1 MRCPCCNQS
10 HYNPGKWCKR
20 PKCQKDKQKYQRL
33 ERMRIQ
39 KEHRGQ
45 YKTFVSDRH
54 NKLNGRHCKVEGCG
68 IALKGD
74 YWYRC
79 PRHAAIAD
87 DYGMQTNV
95 CL

>member
-20 PKCQKDKQKYQRL
+20 PKCQKDKQEYQRL

-39 KEHRGQ
+39 KEHKGQ

-54 NKLNGRHCKVEGCG
+54 NKLNGRFCMGCG
-68 IALKGD
+68 VGLKGY
-74 YWYRC
+74 YWFRC
-79 PRHAAIAD
+79 PSCLARVD

>member
-20 PKCQKDKQKYQRL
+20 PKCQKDKQEYQRM
-33 ERMRIQ
+33 ERLRIQ

-45 YKTFVSDRH
+45 HKTFVSDRH
-54 NKLNGRHCKVEGCG
+54 NKLNGRHCMGCG
-68 IALKGD
+68 VGLKGY
-74 YWYRC
+74 YWFRC
-79 PRHAAIAD
+79 PSCLARVD

>member
-10 HYNPGKWCKR
+10 HYIQGKWCSR
-20 PKCQKDKQKYQRL
+20 PKCQQHKIEYQRL

-45 YKTFVSDRH
+45 HKTFVSDRH

-68 IALKGD
+68 VALKGD

-79 PRHAAIAD
+79 PMHAARAD